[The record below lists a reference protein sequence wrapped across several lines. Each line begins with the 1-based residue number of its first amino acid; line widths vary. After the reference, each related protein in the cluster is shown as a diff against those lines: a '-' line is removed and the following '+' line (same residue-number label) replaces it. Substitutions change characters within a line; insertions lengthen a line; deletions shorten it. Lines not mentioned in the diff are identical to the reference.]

1 MIIYIDINNKSGGKI
16 MSENNNFSN
25 FFGNFRKDVPAQ
37 TAQDEAER
45 DKQKRIEKLKL
56 DPEVQ
61 AMADS
66 IRFEDTKSILDFGK
80 DV

>member
-1 MIIYIDINNKSGGKI
+1 MG
-16 MSENNNFSN
+16 ENNNFSN

-56 DPEVQ
+56 DP
-61 AMADS
+61 
-66 IRFEDTKSILDFGK
+66 
-80 DV
+80 